1 MPLLGKL
8 TVSKMKNKKAYIE
21 RAFGSE
27 PVWNGDTENLDVDV
41 LRAINWY
48 VGGDKKNYKKW
59 TIEWMKSKDSP
70 WTKDQIDL
78 VRRCPLSDF
87 KHFGHYC
94 RMLSRGFPATE
105 SINKVVNTELNSLI
119 DKGKNKKDS
128 RKENSISPHERM
140 REQVSEFAG
149 ELMEICDKGMESIK
163 EKKTYHKTFKFD
175 DWLQQRDVGYKQS
188 EMLGELFSPALAELD
203 ELLKGKDKQ
212 LVEGYSFLKKP
223 QQKQLHKFMMSLVT
237 SCFKRSASNKPVRRK
252 RRISPRKIVSKVQY
266 LQIHKEYGLKSV
278 DPIDLIDSKKVVV
291 YNTRYNILGVYYAKE
306 HETMTV
312 KGTTIQN
319 FCPQKSEC
327 RTIKNPTK
335 IIKTIKNESSLDKI
349 WNAQHSM
356 IKSPNGRLNEH
367 TVILK
372 VFK

>member
-1 MPLLGKL
+1 MR
-8 TVSKMKNKKAYIE
+8 NKKAYIE

-27 PVWNGDTENLDVDV
+27 PVWSGETENLDVDV

-59 TIEWMKSKDSP
+59 TIDWMKNKDSS
-70 WTKDQIDL
+70 WTKDQLDL

-94 RMLSRGFPATE
+94 RMLSRGFPAVE
-105 SINKVVNTELNSLI
+105 SISKVVNKELNSLI
-119 DKGKNKKDS
+119 EKGKNKKDS
-128 RKENSISPHERM
+128 RRDRVVSPQERM
-140 REQVSEFAG
+140 REQVSELAG
-149 ELMEICDKGMESIK
+149 ELMEICDKGLESVK
-163 EKKTYHKTFKFD
+163 DKGTYHKTFKFD
-175 DWLQQRDVGYKQS
+175 DWLQQRDVGYRQA
-188 EMLGELFSPALAELD
+188 EMLGEVFAPALAELD

-212 LVEGYSFLKKP
+212 LLEGYSFLKKP

-237 SCFKRSASNKPVRRK
+237 SCFKRCANNKPVRRK
-252 RRISPRKIVSKVQY
+252 RKVSPRKIVSKVKY
-266 LQIHKEYGLKSV
+266 LQSSKEFGLKSV
-278 DPIDLIDSKKVVV
+278 DPIDIIDSNKVVV

-306 HETMTV
+306 HETMTI

-319 FCPQKSEC
+319 FCPEKSEC
-327 RTIKNPTK
+327 RTVKNPTK
-335 IIKTIKNESSLDKI
+335 IIKTIKSESSLDKI

>member
-1 MPLLGKL
+1 MR
-8 TVSKMKNKKAYIE
+8 NKKAYIE

-27 PVWNGDTENLDVDV
+27 PVWSGETENLDVDV

-59 TIEWMKSKDSP
+59 TIDWMKNKDSP
-70 WTKDQIDL
+70 WTKDQLDL

-94 RMLSRGFPATE
+94 RMLSRGFPAVE
-105 SINKVVNTELNSLI
+105 SISKVVNKELNSLLE
-119 DKGKNKKDS
+119 KGKNKKES
-128 RKENSISPHERM
+128 LKERVVSPQERM
-140 REQVSEFAG
+140 REQVSELAG
-149 ELMEICDKGMESIK
+149 ELMEICDKGLESVK
-163 EKKTYHKTFKFD
+163 DKGTYHKTFKFD
-175 DWLQQRDVGYKQS
+175 DWLQQKDVGYRQA
-188 EMLGELFSPALAELD
+188 EMLGEVFAPALAELD

-212 LVEGYSFLKKP
+212 LLEGYSFLKKP

-237 SCFKRSASNKPVRRK
+237 SCFKRSANNKPIRRK
-252 RRISPRKIVSKVQY
+252 RKVSPRKIVSKVKY
-266 LQIHKEYGLKSV
+266 LQSSKEFGLKSV
-278 DPIDLIDSKKVVV
+278 DPIDIIDSNKVVV

-306 HETMTV
+306 NETMTI

-319 FCPQKSEC
+319 FCPTKSEC
-327 RTIKNPTK
+327 RTVKNPTK
-335 IIKTIKNESSLDKI
+335 IIKTIKSESSLDKI